1 MVSYRELYYLKELQR
16 EILLLADRK
25 ETDIIN
31 LLIYLNFN
39 CIRFFN
45 YYILQLVELTK
56 DIDTGLIEFY
66 SLQLKIVNQLPVKPG
81 FIFKVQLPFIRDQI
95 GTWVTEELYF
105 LEKRHQL
112 NALISDSKNE
122 EPAFT
127 PKVQT
132 SLSVAHLSLGLK
144 LLMDAGV
151 ITNRNPTELMRMV
164 ARNFS
169 TEKRESISENSLRNK
184 VYNIES
190 GTVEGMKEVI
200 IRLMNLVRG

>member
-1 MVSYRELYYLKELQR
+1 M
-16 EILLLADRK
+16 
-25 ETDIIN
+25 
-31 LLIYLNFN
+31 
-39 CIRFFN
+39 
-45 YYILQLVELTK
+45 
-56 DIDTGLIEFY
+56 
-66 SLQLKIVNQLPVKPG
+66 
-81 FIFKVQLPFIRDQI
+81 
-95 GTWVTEELYF
+95 
-105 LEKRHQL
+105 EKRHQL

-151 ITNRNPTELMRMV
+151 ITNMNSTELIRMV